1 MATTSSTSTSTLNPP
16 RRFGPLKIGL
26 VAITMFALPIAAAYA
41 CDRLTDND
49 QGASAAK
56 AASVEQLGAKI
67 GCRPTVQLNAAQL
80 RQGYCGPDGKRIFI
94 TTFVTK
100 KGQTDWVNMAK
111 DYGAVLVGER
121 WAIVTDPKTLE
132 ALRGKVS
139 GEIQGSEH
147 AH

>member
-1 MATTSSTSTSTLNPP
+1 MVSSSTSTSTLNPT
-16 RRFGPLKIGL
+16 RRLGPLKIVG
-26 VAITMFALPIAAAYA
+26 VACGMFALPVVGTYA
-41 CDRLTDND
+41 CGQLTGGD
-49 QGASAAK
+49 QSVPTAK
-56 AASVEQLGAKI
+56 PATIEQLGAKI

-94 TTFVTK
+94 TTFVTT

-111 DYGAVLVGER
+111 DYGAVLVGDR
-121 WAIVTDPKTLE
+121 WAIVTAPKIQE
-132 ALRGKVS
+132 RLRGKVG

>member
-1 MATTSSTSTSTLNPP
+1 MASSSTSTSTLNPT
-16 RRFGPLKIGL
+16 RRFGPLKIVG
-26 VAITMFALPIAAAYA
+26 VACGMFALPIVGTYA
-41 CDRLTDND
+41 WGQLTGGD
-49 QGASAAK
+49 QGVPTAK
-56 AASVEQLGAKI
+56 PATVEQLGAKI
-67 GCRPTVQLNAAQL
+67 DCRPTVQLNAAEL

-111 DYGAVLVGER
+111 DYGAVLAGDR

-132 ALRGKVS
+132 GLRGKVG